1 MWLRSPQTNAQARA
15 GDLQR
20 ASCHIDDLGDLL
32 AAFAAFDQIL
42 DLLDALRRELD
53 RSSVGFIRNLDD
65 GHSRTHT
72 GAALR
77 LVAPTVLGRFAPCGK
92 LTRELG
98 RGSASTD
105 GCDPYACEVSSRCR
119 GPTILYR
126 FVSFVSPRGAPTA
139 KPAASHADRA
149 WREWAAFRCTVP
161 G

>member
-53 RSSVGFIRNLDD
+53 RSSVGFIRGLDD

-72 GAALR
+72 GA
-77 LVAPTVLGRFAPCGK
+77 
-92 LTRELG
+92 
-98 RGSASTD
+98 GSANSSWSLCLRA
-105 GCDPYACEVSSRCR
+105 GVSQENLP
-119 GPTILYR
+119 G
-126 FVSFVSPRGAPTA
+126 FSF
-139 KPAASHADRA
+139 H
-149 WREWAAFRCTVP
+149 
-161 G
+161 